1 MLCWFAL
8 LLICSSQTANAADN
22 NKAKQAT
29 SVIRAWLLKEH
40 HQSNAGHDLLSSLD
54 EHGLLPLKLKEFS
67 DSEKET
73 IAYQDFWQPLM
84 LTVRDLNLSWAAF
97 ELLMNIE
104 NITGNNLVHF
114 NVLMASLSDCVG
126 YAKWNLNEVWPGSA
140 HEKLIMLSRDELPGS
155 FSNRYITIREYSW
168 QMRLR
173 GYGDEMTRDEA
184 LTLGLWR
191 NDTLIDIYHERY
203 LMVWLVLTIGC
214 VPFII
219 ARKQHPLQVISSTFA
234 IAVLIPAVI
243 YFSALV
249 ASIGHNNANTRGYLK
264 VLEMCF
270 PFYALLVA
278 AFCLIAISQYYLRL
292 VKKGNHSS

>member
-40 HQSNAGHDLLSSLD
+40 HQSNAGHDLLSSLY
-54 EHGLLPLKLKEFS
+54 EHGLLPLKLKAFS

-140 HEKLIMLSRDELPGS
+140 HEKLIVLSRDELPGS

-214 VPFII
+214 VFFFISRPRHSVV
-219 ARKQHPLQVISSTFA
+219 AFLFSFAVVI
-234 IAVLIPAVI
+234 LIPVI
-243 YFSALV
+243 IILCAMF
-249 ASIGHNNANTRGYLK
+249 ASIGHNHANTKNYLHI
-264 VLEMCF
+264 LESCF
-270 PFYALLVA
+270 PFYAILVVIHCVVVLWS
-278 AFCLIAISQYYLRL
+278 FYQRITE
-292 VKKGNHSS
+292 KH